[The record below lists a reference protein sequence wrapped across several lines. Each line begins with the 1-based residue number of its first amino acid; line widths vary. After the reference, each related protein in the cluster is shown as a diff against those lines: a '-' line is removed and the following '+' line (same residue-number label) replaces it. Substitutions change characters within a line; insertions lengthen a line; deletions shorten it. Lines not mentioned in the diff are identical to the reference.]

1 MIRQK
6 PSTMIKT
13 EMIHISVLLNEVM
26 TGLTVKED
34 GIYVDCTMGGAGHAS
49 IILEKLTNGK
59 LYCFEQDDYAINEGR
74 DRLAKISN
82 NFTIIPDNFVNI
94 KEQLNSLGVYKVDG
108 ILYDLG
114 VSSFQLDD
122 RDRGFSYHEEARLD
136 MRMNQNQALTAYDVV
151 NEYPVE
157 ELRRIIFEYGE
168 EKYAT
173 SIAKKIDYFRKVKPI
188 ETTTELVRIVT
199 QAVPAHYRRK
209 ATHPARKTFQAIRI
223 AVNDE
228 LNVFEKSLRDAL
240 DLLDTNGRCCVITFH
255 SLEDRICKEV
265 FKEVTEDNMPKDLPI
280 EDYKINKEFALVNK
294 KVITPSP
301 EELETNIR
309 SRSAKLRIIQK
320 L

>member
-1 MIRQK
+1 
-6 PSTMIKT
+6 
-13 EMIHISVLLNEVM
+13 
-26 TGLTVKED
+26 
-34 GIYVDCTMGGAGHAS
+34 
-49 IILEKLTNGK
+49 
-59 LYCFEQDDYAINEGR
+59 
-74 DRLAKISN
+74 
-82 NFTIIPDNFVNI
+82 
-94 KEQLNSLGVYKVDG
+94 
-108 ILYDLG
+108 
-114 VSSFQLDD
+114 
-122 RDRGFSYHEEARLD
+122 
-136 MRMNQNQALTAYDVV
+136 MNQNQALTAYDVV

-199 QAVPAHYRRK
+199 QAVPAYYRRK
-209 ATHPARKTFQAIRI
+209 STHPARKTFQAIRI

>member
-1 MIRQK
+1 MIRQR

-74 DRLAKISN
+74 ERLAKISN

>member
-1 MIRQK
+1 MIRQR
-6 PSTMIKT
+6 PSSMIKT
-13 EMIHISVLLNEVM
+13 EIIHVPVLLNEVV
-26 TGLTVKED
+26 TGLTIKED

-49 IILEKLTNGK
+49 IILKKLVNGK
-59 LYCFEQDDYAINEGR
+59 LYCFEQDQYAINEGR
-74 DRLAKISN
+74 ERLAKISN

-122 RDRGFSYHEEARLD
+122 KDRGFSFHEEARLD
-136 MRMNQNQALTAYDVV
+136 MRMNQDQALTAYDIV

-157 ELRRIIFEYGE
+157 ELRKIISEYGE
-168 EKYAT
+168 EKYAN

-188 ETTTELVRIVT
+188 ETTTELVRIIT

-209 ATHPARKTFQAIRI
+209 ASHPARKTFQAIRI

-280 EDYKINKEFALVNK
+280 QDYKLKKEFALVNK

-301 EELETNIR
+301 EELEQNSR

>member
-1 MIRQK
+1 MIRQR

-13 EMIHISVLLNEVM
+13 KMIHIPVLLNEVM

-199 QAVPAHYRRK
+199 QAVPAYYRRK
-209 ATHPARKTFQAIRI
+209 STHPARKTFQAIRI